1 MQESTEIEE
10 HNFYEGNRVKQHPG
24 SMFYDQ
30 SKDEVGTITSIRN
43 RSLLT
48 AEWTITVNWDHQPF
62 SSGSCYSPSMLYKI

>member
-30 SKDEVGTITSIRN
+30 SKDEVGTIVSIKN

-48 AEWTITVNWDHQPF
+48 SEWTISVRWDHWY
-62 SSGSCYSPSMLYKI
+62 GIAYYSPSMLYKV